1 MKKSY
6 NYIFIIVIMMFIF
19 YGCSRKTLDVSSLQP
34 SDIVIDCDNINVTVQ
49 EETIK
54 SSKENIT
61 LILENKTEYEYF
73 YGVDFE
79 LEVELDN
86 QWYKI
91 PFDKNHE
98 FIEIGLILKGNGKS
112 NEEIELSKY
121 FSDLPEGKYRV
132 VKTFYL
138 DGLKNVVVGLFN
150 IKK

>member
-1 MKKSY
+1 MKKV
-6 NYIFIIVIMMFIF
+6 YIFSIVIMMFIF
-19 YGCSRKTLDVSSLQP
+19 YGCSSKTLNVSNLEP
-34 SDIVIDCDNINVTVQ
+34 SDIVIDCDNINVVVQ

-54 SSKENIT
+54 SSKESIT
-61 LILENKTEYEYF
+61 LVLENKTEYEYF

-86 QWYKI
+86 RWYKI
-91 PFDKNHE
+91 PFDKNPE
-98 FIEIGLILKGNGKS
+98 FIEVGLILKGNGES
-112 NEEIELSKY
+112 NEKIELSKY

-138 DGLKNVVVGLFN
+138 DGLKNVVAGLFN